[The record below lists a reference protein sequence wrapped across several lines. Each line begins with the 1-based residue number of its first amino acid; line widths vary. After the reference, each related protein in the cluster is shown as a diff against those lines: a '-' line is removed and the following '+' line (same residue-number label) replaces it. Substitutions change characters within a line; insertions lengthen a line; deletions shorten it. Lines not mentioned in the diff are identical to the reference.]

1 MSAIIDFFGTIVD
14 FFKTLI
20 DIVVKLCQDLVEFIK
35 NIMRMP
41 DYISATFSGNIL
53 PPVVISTL
61 GVLVVTIILL
71 RVLGRD

>member
-1 MSAIIDFFGTIVD
+1 MSAIIDFLGTIVY

-41 DYISATFSGNIL
+41 DYISSTFSGNIL

>member
-1 MSAIIDFFGTIVD
+1 MSAIIDFLGTIVD
-14 FFKTLI
+14 FFKILI

-41 DYISATFSGNIL
+41 DYISSTFSGNIL

>member
-1 MSAIIDFFGTIVD
+1 MSAIVDFLKTIVD

-20 DIVVKLCQDLVEFIK
+20 DIVIKLCEDLVEFIK

-41 DYISATFSGNIL
+41 EFMSSTFSGNIL
-53 PPVVISTL
+53 PPVVISTI
-61 GVLVVTIILL
+61 GVLVVTVILL

>member
-1 MSAIIDFFGTIVD
+1 MSAVVDFLKTIVD

-41 DYISATFSGNIL
+41 EYISSTFSGNVL
-53 PPVVISTL
+53 PPIVLSTL

>member
-1 MSAIIDFFGTIVD
+1 MSAVVDFLKTIVD
-14 FFKTLI
+14 FFKTLF
-20 DIVVKLCQDLVEFIK
+20 DILVKLCQDLVEFIK

-41 DYISATFSGNIL
+41 EYISSTFSGNIL
-53 PPVVISTL
+53 PPIVISTL

>member
-1 MSAIIDFFGTIVD
+1 MSAIVDFLKTIVD

-20 DIVVKLCQDLVEFIK
+20 DIVIKLCEDLVEFIK

-41 DYISATFSGNIL
+41 EFMASTFSGNIL
-53 PPVVISTL
+53 PPVVISTI
-61 GVLVVTIILL
+61 GILVVTVILL

>member
-1 MSAIIDFFGTIVD
+1 MSAVVDFLKTIVD

-20 DIVVKLCQDLVEFIK
+20 DIVVKLCQALVEFIK

-41 DYISATFSGNIL
+41 EYISSTFSGNVL
-53 PPVVISTL
+53 PPVVLSTL

>member
-1 MSAIIDFFGTIVD
+1 MSAVVDFLKTIVD

-20 DIVVKLCQDLVEFIK
+20 DIVVRLCQDLVEFIK

-41 DYISATFSGNIL
+41 DYISSTFSGNIL
-53 PPVVISTL
+53 PPIVISTL

>member
-1 MSAIIDFFGTIVD
+1 MSAVVDFLKTIVD
-14 FFKTLI
+14 FFKIFI
-20 DIVVKLCQDLVEFIK
+20 DIVVKLCLDLVEFIK

-41 DYISATFSGNIL
+41 EYISSTFSGNVL
-53 PPVVISTL
+53 PPIVLSTL

>member
-1 MSAIIDFFGTIVD
+1 MSAIIDFLGTIVD
-14 FFKTLI
+14 FFSIFI
-20 DIVVKLCQDLVEFIK
+20 DIVVKLCLDLVDFIK

-41 DYISATFSGNIL
+41 DYISSTFSGNIL

>member
-1 MSAIIDFFGTIVD
+1 MSAIIDFLGTIVD
-14 FFKTLI
+14 FFKSLF

-41 DYISATFSGNIL
+41 DYISSTFSGNIL

>member
-1 MSAIIDFFGTIVD
+1 MSAIVDFLKTIVD

-20 DIVVKLCQDLVEFIK
+20 DIVIKLCEDLVEFIK

-41 DYISATFSGNIL
+41 EFMSSTFSGNIL
-53 PPVVISTL
+53 PPIVISAI
-61 GVLVVTIILL
+61 GVLVVTVILL